1 MRAQPNFEWV
11 TYVLLFV
18 QCDKKYWLKM
28 HMQNGLLDEGSTQK
42 LVAWPHNMQ
51 LRRIYNISKVVVVD
65 VYASPKVNKWGAIFT
80 VAKKLP
86 LHGFEQPGMMCT
98 VCWGKHAH
106 ILVVYCLCS
115 SVLYLQWY
123 LQVFGLPCL
132 LEFHKNVCC
141 PWKNIVVKIED
152 FVNEYDTGLLYW
164 NMIYYTCT
172 WVV

>member
-141 PWKNIVVKIED
+141 PWKKHCGED
-152 FVNEYDTGLLYW
+152 RRFREWVWHWITVLKYDLLY
-164 NMIYYTCT
+164 
-172 WVV
+172 VLG